1 LAAATVGARLNEFSG
16 QAEESMSEPPAY
28 PDFSQAPQDHIA
40 YAILTFGR
48 MVLHSVKKNPLWK
61 EPDREA
67 LERAVKALNGAQLSG
82 ADARFGPEHLA
93 AAYLI
98 GAHCALPNSLYEA
111 AVRGGRIELAKIAK
125 RAKKASQNA
134 AIAAVYQEL
143 KDKDGRKP
151 SQKALLDELDRRGH
165 PMSRSTLQRSFK
177 SLNRKKSCV
186 TS

>member
-1 LAAATVGARLNEFSG
+1 MKRINDCSVR
-16 QAEESMSEPPAY
+16 SMSEPPVY
-28 PDFSQAPQDHIA
+28 PDFSQAPRDYIA

-48 MVLHSVKKNPLWK
+48 MVLHSVKKSRLWK

-67 LERAVKALNGAQLSG
+67 LERAVNTLNGVQLSG

-111 AVRGGRIELAKIAK
+111 SVRGGRIELAKIAK
-125 RAKKASQNA
+125 RAKQASQDA
-134 AIAAVYQEL
+134 AVAAVYREL
-143 KDKDGRKP
+143 EGKNARKP
-151 SQKALLDELDRRGH
+151 SQKALLHELDRRGH
-165 PMSRSTLQRSFK
+165 SMSRSTLQRNLR
-177 SLNRKKSCV
+177 SLNRKKNCV

>member
-1 LAAATVGARLNEFSG
+1 MR
-16 QAEESMSEPPAY
+16 EPPVY
-28 PDFSQAPQDHIA
+28 PDFGQAPRDHIA

-48 MVLHSVKKNPLWK
+48 MVLHSVKKNPLWR
-61 EPDREA
+61 EPDRVA

-98 GAHCALPNSLYEA
+98 GAHCALPNSLYA
-111 AVRGGRIELAKIAK
+111 AALRGGRIELAKIAK
-125 RAKKASQNA
+125 RAKQARQD
-134 AIAAVYQEL
+134 AAVAATYREL
-143 KDKDGRKP
+143 KEKTGGRKP

-165 PMSRSTLQRSFK
+165 PMSRSTLQRSLR
-177 SLNRKKSCV
+177 SLNRQKSCV

>member
-1 LAAATVGARLNEFSG
+1 
-16 QAEESMSEPPAY
+16 MSQPPVY
-28 PDFSQAPQDHIA
+28 PDFTQAPRDHIA

-48 MVLHSVKKNPLWK
+48 MVVHSVKTNRLWR
-61 EPDREA
+61 EPDRKA
-67 LERAVKALNGAQLSG
+67 LERAVNTLEGAQLSG

-98 GAHCALPNSLYEA
+98 GAHCALPTSLYQA

-134 AIAAVYQEL
+134 AVAAVYREF

-151 SQKALLDELDRRGH
+151 SQKALLDELERRGY
-165 PMSRSTLQRSFK
+165 PMSRSTLQRSLG
-177 SLNRKKSCV
+177 SLNRKKKSCA